1 MKKVLCIIFA
11 AVMVL
16 SALTA
21 CSDNTASAPET
32 AAAPETTAPE
42 TAAETAAETEAET
55 EQMAGLANPMVE
67 ISDPAEFEKQ
77 LGIHIDPKEITNEYK
92 MFIIDGKLAHV
103 VWTQKNVENED
114 VELVLRA
121 TKDPEI
127 APTMHGIFGSI
138 SEPAVIT
145 DEKGKPLPDLK
156 QMTCDNYTI
165 YTWKIGDTFY
175 SLTYDKGMSGN
186 AMSSVLDCVAF
197 AIGAMRMTKDVLP
210 LPVNVDAKNIADGIY
225 KVFVE
230 KDGIREENGKY
241 IMACEV
247 YTEELF
253 DSVELTA
260 LKPGDTVAV
269 GGNRI
274 EVRTAEDKNGEILIN
289 GGDEGDGGCTFAP
302 AEGGTYVYR
311 GPDDIASYQNHGRTE
326 LEMAE
331 NVVLTDTSD
340 IDNGCKEV
348 VVKGAPEVAGY
359 LASST
364 YARLSPSSGNI
375 CVEKGKVVEIKTWY
389 TP

>member
-1 MKKVLCIIFA
+1 MKKVLCITLA

-16 SALTA
+16 SSLTA
-21 CSDNTASAPET
+21 CSDNSAAVETAAPET
-32 AAAPETTAPE
+32 AAPETTAE
-42 TAAETAAETEAET
+42 TVAETKAET

-145 DEKGKPLPDLK
+145 DEKGEPFPELK

-253 DSVELTA
+253 DAVELTA

-289 GGDEGDGGCTFAP
+289 GGDEGEGGCTFSP
-302 AEGGTYVYR
+302 AENGTFVYR
-311 GPDDIASYQNHGRTE
+311 GPDDIASYHNYGKTK

-340 IDNGCKEV
+340 IDNGCKEE
-348 VVKGAPEVAGY
+348 VVKGAPEVARY

-375 CVEKGKVVEIKTWY
+375 RVEKGKVVEIKTWY

>member
-1 MKKVLCIIFA
+1 MKKFLCITLA

-16 SALTA
+16 SLLTA
-21 CSDNTASAPET
+21 CSGN
-32 AAAPETTAPE
+32 AAVTE
-42 TAAETAAETEAET
+42 TAAETAAEAAAETEAGT

-67 ISDPAEFEKQ
+67 VEDPTDFEDQ
-77 LGIHIDPKEITNEYK
+77 LGIYIDPNEITDDYK

-127 APTMHGIFGSI
+127 APTMHGIFGNI

-145 DEKGKPLPDLK
+145 DEYGKPLPNLK

-186 AMSSVLDCVAF
+186 AMSSVLDCVAL
-197 AIGAMRMTKDVLP
+197 AIGATDMGNEVYPFEEEVDV
-210 LPVNVDAKNIADGIY
+210 NNIADGIY
-225 KVFVE
+225 NVYAPKE
-230 KDGIREENGKY
+230 EIREENGKY
-241 IMACEV
+241 IMNCEV
-247 YTEELF
+247 Y
-253 DSVELTA
+253 
-260 LKPGDTVAV
+260 LKEYYDGVDLLRLQPGDRVVLGGDTVITVKTVEEAD
-269 GGNRI
+269 G
-274 EVRTAEDKNGEILIN
+274 DILIN
-289 GGDEGDGGCTFAP
+289 GGDEGEGGCTFSP
-302 AEGGTYVYR
+302 AENGTFVYR
-311 GPDDIASYQNHGRTE
+311 GPDDIASYHNYGKTK

-340 IDNGCKEV
+340 IDNGCKEE
-348 VVKGAPEVAGY
+348 VVKGAPEVTRY

-375 CVEKGKVVEIKTWY
+375 RVEKGKVVEIKTWY